1 MSLTFIKAEPK
12 IDFIGMRKICYVLS
26 AIVILAG
33 VASLIIKG
41 GPSYGIDFA
50 GGAVVQV
57 KFDAP
62 VSDEQAKDALANVD
76 LPGLSIQQIGTDA
89 DSEYLIRLSE
99 TDNTESLRGTLSKAL
114 AEHLPQAKAEIQ
126 RLEVVG
132 PKVGADLRSQ
142 AIGALF
148 YASLLIAIYISG
160 RFEHRWVVAG
170 IMAAIL
176 GGGLYLLSEL
186 GIPLGWLVLAA
197 TLITC
202 LVCLKLKLIYALGA
216 VVGLIH
222 DIAITVGVLSLLD
235 IEVDLIIIAAI
246 LTIIGYS
253 LNDTIIVFDRIRE
266 NQRAKKYPTFTET
279 INRSIN
285 QTLSRTI
292 LTSGTTAIV
301 VIALFFL
308 GGSIIHNF
316 ALTLFVGIVV
326 GTYSSIFVSSPIL
339 LIFGEPV
346 EPAKKKETAVIV
358 RDEQGAVV

>member
-1 MSLTFIKAEPK
+1 MSLTFIKTEPK
-12 IDFIGMRKICYVLS
+12 IDFIGMRRIFYILS

-33 VASLIIKG
+33 VVSLLIKG
-41 GPSYGIDFA
+41 GPTYGIDFA

-57 KFDAP
+57 KFSAP
-62 VSDEQAKDALANVD
+62 VSDQQTEKALKALD
-76 LPGLSIQQIGTDA
+76 LPGLSIQQMGKATDN
-89 DSEYLIRLSE
+89 EYLIRLSE
-99 TDNTESLRGTLSKAL
+99 TKNTESLRESIAKAL
-114 AEHLPQAKAEIQ
+114 AENLPQAKAEIQ
-126 RLEVVG
+126 RMEVVG

-142 AIGALF
+142 AIEALF

-170 IMAAIL
+170 IMAVVLA
-176 GGGLYLLSEL
+176 GGLYLL
-186 GIPLGWLVLAA
+186 GQIGVPRGWLVLAA
-197 TLITC
+197 TAITC
-202 LVCLKLKLIYALGA
+202 VVCIKLKLVYALGA

-222 DIAITVGVLSLLD
+222 DIIITVGVLSLLD

-266 NQRAKKYPTFTET
+266 NLRAKRYPSFAET

-308 GGSIIHNF
+308 GGGIIHNF
-316 ALTLFVGIVV
+316 SLTLLVGIVV
-326 GTYSSIFVSSPIL
+326 GTYSSIFVSGPIL
-339 LIFGEPV
+339 LIMGEPV
-346 EPAKKKETAVIV
+346 EPKKKEAAVIV
-358 RDEQGAVV
+358 RDEHGAVV

>member
-1 MSLTFIKAEPK
+1 MSLTFIKTEPK
-12 IDFIGMRKICYVLS
+12 IDFIGMRKIFYALS
-26 AIVILAG
+26 VIVILAG

-41 GPSYGIDFA
+41 GPTYGIDFA

-57 KFDAP
+57 KFDKP
-62 VSDEQAKDALANVD
+62 VSDEQTKNALADVD
-76 LPGLSIQQIGTDA
+76 LPGLTIQQVGSDA
-89 DSEYLIRLSE
+89 DSEYLIRISE
-99 TDNTESLRGTLSKAL
+99 TQSTESLRDSLSKAL
-114 AEHLPQAKAEIQ
+114 AENLPQAKAEIQ
-126 RLEVVG
+126 RMEVVG

-142 AIGALF
+142 AIEALF

-170 IMAAIL
+170 IMAVIL
-176 GGGLYLLSEL
+176 AGGLYLL
-186 GIPLGWLVLAA
+186 GQMGVPRGWLVLAA
-197 TLITC
+197 TAITC
-202 LVCLKLKLIYALGA
+202 IVCIKLKLVYALGA

-222 DIAITVGVLSLLD
+222 DIIITVGVLSLLD

-266 NQRAKKYPTFTET
+266 NLRAKKYPTFAET

-301 VIALFFL
+301 VVALFFL

-316 ALTLFVGIVV
+316 ALTLLVGIVV

-339 LIFGEPV
+339 LVFGEPE
-346 EPAKKKETAVIV
+346 EPKKKETAVIV
-358 RDEQGAVV
+358 RDENGAVV

>member
-12 IDFIGMRKICYVLS
+12 IDFIGMRKICYALS
-26 AIVILAG
+26 IILILIG
-33 VASLIIKG
+33 VASLIAKG
-41 GPSYGIDFA
+41 GPSYGIDFD
-50 GGAVVQV
+50 GGTNIQI
-57 KFDAP
+57 KFDKM
-62 VSDEQAKDALANVD
+62 VSDSEVKTALEGIS
-76 LPGLSIQQIGTDA
+76 LPGLSIQQIGADK
-89 DSEYLIRLSE
+89 DSEYLLRLSE
-99 TDNTESLRGTLSKAL
+99 TGNTEKLRDTITETLAKQ
-114 AEHLPQAKAEIQ
+114 LPQAKAEIQ
-126 RLEVVG
+126 RTEAVG
-132 PKVGADLRSQ
+132 PKVGSDLRSQ
-142 AIGALF
+142 AIEALF
-148 YASLLIAIYISG
+148 YASLLISIYISG

-170 IMAAIL
+170 IMAAAL
-176 GGGLYLLSEL
+176 AGSLYLL
-186 GIPLGWLVLAA
+186 GQFGMPRGWLVLAA

-202 LVCLKLKLIYALGA
+202 AVCLRLKLVYALGA

-222 DIAITVGVLSLLD
+222 DIAITVGILSLLNVE
-235 IEVDLIIIAAI
+235 IDLIIIAAI

-266 NQRAKKYPTFTET
+266 NLRSKKYPTFKET

-301 VIALFFL
+301 TVALFFL

-316 ALTLFVGIVV
+316 ALTLLVGIVA

-339 LIFGEPV
+339 LIFGEPK
-346 EPAKKKETAVIV
+346 EPKKKETAVIV

>member
-12 IDFIGMRKICYVLS
+12 IDFIGMRKICYALS
-26 AIVILAG
+26 ILFILAG
-33 VASLIIKG
+33 VASLLIKG
-41 GPSYGIDFA
+41 GPLYGIDFA

-57 KFDAP
+57 KFNTA
-62 VSDEQAKDALANVD
+62 VSDEQVKNALDGVD
-76 LPGLSIQQIGTDA
+76 LPGLVIQQIGADTDN
-89 DSEYLIRLSE
+89 EYLIRMSE
-99 TDNTESLRGTLSKAL
+99 TKSTETLRDDLSKAL
-114 AEHLPQAKAEIQ
+114 TENLPQAKAEIQ
-126 RLEVVG
+126 RTEVVG

-142 AIGALF
+142 AIEALF

-170 IMAAIL
+170 IMAATL
-176 GGGLYLLSEL
+176 AGGLYLL
-186 GIPLGWLVLAA
+186 GQFGMPRGWLVLAA
-197 TLITC
+197 TAITC
-202 LVCLKLKLIYALGA
+202 LVCLRLKLVYALGA

-222 DIAITVGVLSLLD
+222 DIVITVGVLSLLN

-266 NQRAKKYPTFTET
+266 NQRAKKYPSFAET

-301 VIALFFL
+301 TVALFFL

-316 ALTLFVGIVV
+316 ALTLLVGIVA

-346 EPAKKKETAVIV
+346 EPKKKETAVIV
-358 RDEQGAVV
+358 RDEHGAVV